1 MDWKGMVRSVAPAI
15 ATAFGGP
22 LAGLGVKAV
31 SEAVLGKPD
40 GTEEEIEKAL
50 INATPDM
57 LFKLKEADQAFR
69 LEMKRLDVDLERL
82 RYDDIASARKRQAEV
97 KDATPAILAYILT
110 FGFFALV
117 TALFL
122 KAIPEANKATI
133 YTMVGSLGTV
143 WIAAMAYFHGTTR
156 SSARKDAVIA
166 AGTKST

>member
-1 MDWKGMVRSVAPAI
+1 MDWKGIVRSVAPTI

-22 LAGLGVKAV
+22 LAGMGVRAV
-31 SEAVLGKPD
+31 SEAVLGTPD
-40 GTEEEIEKAL
+40 GTEEEIERAL
-50 INATPDM
+50 LGATPDM
-57 LFKLKEADQAFR
+57 LLRLKEADQTFK
-69 LEMKRLDVDLERL
+69 LEMKKLDVDLERL
-82 RYDDIASARKRQAEV
+82 KYEDVASARKRQVEV

-110 FGFFALV
+110 FGFFAVV

-143 WIAAMAYFHGTTR
+143 WIAAMAYFHGTSR

-166 AGTKST
+166 AGVKP